1 MKSRNLARWTSTG
14 SIILLAVLWTGLAV
28 SERSHAQAGKVAKVT
43 AEQLT
48 KEFADDKKG
57 AEKKYP
63 MNLIV
68 EVEGEVK
75 KSEKLPSGDTWAVHL
90 EGFEKGKG
98 LFTKVV
104 DCEFGA
110 KAKSYKK
117 AQELVPDQKVKIR
130 GKFYSA
136 FEYGQR
142 LVDCELVE
150 VGPDPAI
157 KVTAAQLSKD
167 FAADRKAAATKYKDK
182 QVLLEGVVAQ
192 PVGPKAKYY
201 VVLENSGE
209 KGAPA
214 VHVEFGFTQTAEKLF
229 SQLKKGQ
236 KVTVRG
242 RCEGDN
248 RAGDEV
254 KVRSTTIVP

>member
-1 MKSRNLARWTSTG
+1 MKSRNSARWTASG
-14 SIILLAVLWTGLAV
+14 AVILLAVCWICLTGA
-28 SERSHAQAGKVAKVT
+28 EHGHAQAGKVAKVT
-43 AEQLT
+43 AEQLP
-48 KEFADDKKG
+48 KEFADDKKA

-75 KSEKLPSGDTWAVHL
+75 KAEKLAVTETWAVHL

-98 LFTKVV
+98 LFTKIV
-104 DCEFGA
+104 DCQFEPKTKSFQ
-110 KAKSYKK
+110 KAK
-117 AQELVPDQKVKIR
+117 ELVPDQKVKIR

-157 KVTAAQLSKD
+157 KVTASQLSKD
-167 FAADRKAAATKYKDK
+167 FATDRKAAETKYKDK

-192 PVGPKAKYY
+192 PVGPKSKFFI
-201 VVLENSGE
+201 VLENSGE

-214 VHVEFGFTQTAEKLF
+214 VHVEFGFTQTVEKLF